1 MEGKLSLIVKNN
13 EGKNIGICT
22 DKNKSVCDVRELYGF
37 DENHMPILAQNRDDE
52 CKDILN
58 RFRGQPLVIA
68 NERINEYFVQKAAAK
83 KWYE

>member
-1 MEGKLSLIVKNN
+1 
-13 EGKNIGICT
+13 
-22 DKNKSVCDVRELYGF
+22 
-37 DENHMPILAQNRDDE
+37 MPVLAENRDDE

-68 NERINEYFVQKAAAK
+68 NEGINEYFVQKAAAK